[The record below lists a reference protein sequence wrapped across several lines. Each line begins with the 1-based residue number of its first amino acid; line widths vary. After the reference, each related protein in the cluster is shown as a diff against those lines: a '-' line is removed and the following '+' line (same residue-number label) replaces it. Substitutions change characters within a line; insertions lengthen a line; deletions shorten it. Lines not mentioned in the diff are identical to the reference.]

1 MGPCSPKQSEQGDE
15 MKAYR
20 DWYTTAEVAAL
31 AGVKP
36 ATIHKSL
43 TDKRAYAGVVPAK
56 GHNGILQWDKDQ
68 VIDALKPKTYSF
80 A

>member
-1 MGPCSPKQSEQGDE
+1 

-20 DWYTTAEVAAL
+20 NWYTTAEFAAL

-43 TDKRAYAGVVPAK
+43 TDKRAYAGVTPQK
-56 GHNGILQWDKDQ
+56 SHNGILQWDKDQ
-68 VIDALKPKTYSF
+68 VINALAPKVYSF
-80 A
+80 DVTA